1 MLVEH
6 SCINNQ
12 DIDDFGE
19 LYVFKSNEPLLLD
32 NSETIWLV
40 KSGALALFAIS
51 VENGTPKGRRRYL
64 STVKAGEAM
73 FSAATCSLKGKHQ
86 ILAVSLEDSR
96 LLRISKHEFCELIT
110 RDINIIN
117 HNINQKTNIN
127 LYKRKKNQ
135 IPAIQLIEKWVSIL
149 GSSVSTITSSKFP
162 TPSQVPGCAIF
173 AEGEVFQ
180 PPYEQ
185 IVWVK
190 VLQGQANL
198 LGLDNLEITPNTGRI
213 PLEKNLW
220 LQARAEVIE
229 IDSACITS
237 PDCRVDEGGLY
248 LDSKFLLNGLHE
260 LQNYVLQA
268 ISQVE
273 HQETQAEL
281 ARASVRERLNN
292 QAITSTLSGF
302 ASIFESET
310 KAIPTTQI
318 DTEDVEK
325 LHIKSLLFA
334 ASVVGKVLGISIK
347 PPASSENL
355 QRVRDP
361 LDAIA
366 RASGIRVRRITLQNN
381 WWKQDSGPLV
391 AYKLED
397 NRPVALLPV
406 SETSYEIIDPI
417 LQKRLPCNQKIAAT
431 LSPVAYTFY
440 RPLPE
445 AQNFLSLMKFALY
458 GRSKEMLT
466 IILGGVATTLL
477 GMVTPQ
483 ATALIID
490 QAIHDANDKSLL
502 LQLALGLVV
511 TTIGATLFQLTQ
523 GFALMRLETYAD
535 TTTQAAVWDRLL
547 TLKPSFFRSFSIGDL
562 SARVSVITQIRQK
575 LSNTLLKS
583 FFSSVFSLLNLGLL
597 FYYSFPLAIIATL
610 VALVNVVVTII
621 SGILT
626 IKKVRPLLNQQG
638 KLFGMMVQI
647 IGGVAKFRTAGAEAR
662 AFAYW
667 GSQYRQQLQL
677 TMASQSIEDNLV
689 VVNNILSALT
699 PAVMFGCA
707 TSLLTS
713 QDSFTTG
720 TFLAFNAAFGT
731 FISGATSLSTTVVDI
746 LEILPLWERAQPI
759 LKATPE
765 VDTTKADPGR
775 LTGKI
780 EIKNVVFRYRNDGPI
795 TLDDISIKAEP
806 GEFIA
811 LVGPSGSGKSTLF
824 RLLLGFDAP
833 ESGSLY
839 FDGQDLAGLD
849 INAVRRQLGV
859 VLQNSRLMSASI
871 FENISSNAV
880 LSMEEAWEAA
890 QMAGLAD
897 DINSMPMKMHTVVSE
912 GATNLSGGQRQR
924 LLIAR
929 ALALRP
935 RILLFDEA
943 TSALDN
949 RTQAIV
955 SESLEK
961 LNVTRIVV
969 AHRLSTIRNADKI
982 YVLQN
987 GKLVQQGNFDQLAQ
1001 EPGLFSQLI
1010 RRQKL

>member
-1 MLVEH
+1 MLAEH
-6 SCINNQ
+6 KHNIDINDYN
-12 DIDDFGE
+12 E
-19 LYVFKSNEPLLLD
+19 LYSFKSNEPLLLD
-32 NSETIWLV
+32 NPDAIWLV

-51 VENGTPKGRRRYL
+51 VEHGTPKGRRRYL
-64 STVKAGEAM
+64 ATVKTGEAM
-73 FSAATCSLKGKHQ
+73 FSATCSLDGQHQ
-86 ILAVSLEDSR
+86 ILAVSLQESELVR
-96 LLRISKHEFCELIT
+96 VSKREFCELIK

-117 HNINQKTNIN
+117 YNINQNTNIN
-127 LYKRKKNQ
+127 LYRNKQ
-135 IPAIQLIEKWVSIL
+135 IPAIQLIERWVNIL
-149 GSSVSTITSSKFP
+149 GTSVSTITSSKLP
-162 TPSQVPGCAIF
+162 TPSQAPGCAVMGN
-173 AEGEVFQ
+173 GEVFQ
-180 PPYEQ
+180 PPYEKV
-185 IVWVK
+185 IWVK
-190 VLQGQANL
+190 VLQGQGNL

-220 LQARAEVIE
+220 LQARADVIE

-237 PDCRVDEGGLY
+237 PEPKMGSEAGLY
-248 LDSKFLLNGLHE
+248 LDSLFLLNGLHE
-260 LQNYVLQA
+260 LQSFVLQA

-273 HQETQAEL
+273 RQETQAEL
-281 ARASVRERLNN
+281 ARAKERERLNN
-292 QAITSTLSGF
+292 QAIASTLSEF
-302 ASIFESET
+302 ASIFEPEQG
-310 KAIPTTQI
+310 KVIPAAPI
-318 DTEDVEK
+318 NTEDAEK
-325 LHIKSLLFA
+325 LYVKSLLFSA
-334 ASVVGKVLGISIK
+334 GIVGRVLGITIN
-347 PPASSENL
+347 PPAYSEDL

-366 RASGIRVRRITLQNN
+366 RASHIRVRSIRLQGE

-397 NRPVALLPV
+397 NRPIALLPV
-406 SETSYEIIDPI
+406 SESRYEIIDPV
-417 LQKRLPCNQKIAAT
+417 LLHRLSCNQKIAAT
-431 LSPVAYTFY
+431 ISPVAYTFY

-445 AQNFLSLMKFALY
+445 TQNFLSLMKFAMY

-466 IILGGVATTLL
+466 IVLGGIATTLL

-490 QAIHDANDKSLL
+490 QAIPSGGGDKSLL
-502 LQLALGLVV
+502 FQLALGLVA

-547 TLKPSFFRSFSIGDL
+547 KLKPSFFRSFSIGDL

-597 FYYSFPLAIIATL
+597 FYYSVPLALVATL

-626 IKKVRPLLNQQG
+626 IQKVRPLLNQQG

-647 IGGVAKFRTAGAEAR
+647 IGGVSKFRCSGAEAR

-667 GSQYRQQLQL
+667 GSQYRHQLQL

-713 QDSFTTG
+713 QAEGGFSTG

-731 FISGATSLSTTVVDI
+731 FISGATSLSSTVVDI
-746 LEILPLWERAQPI
+746 LETLPLWERAQPI

-765 VDTTKADPGR
+765 VDTSKADPGR
-775 LTGKI
+775 LSGKI
-780 EIKNVVFRYRNDGPI
+780 DIKNIVFRYRNDGPL
-795 TLDDISIKAEP
+795 TLDDVSIKASP

-839 FDGQDLAGLD
+839 LDGQDLAGLD

-912 GATNLSGGQRQR
+912 GGTNLSGGQRQR

-1001 EPGLFSQLI
+1001 QPGLFSQLI

>member
-1 MLVEH
+1 MLAEH
-6 SCINNQ
+6 KPNIDIN
-12 DIDDFGE
+12 DYGE
-19 LYVFKSNEPLLLD
+19 LYSFKSNEPLLLD
-32 NSETIWLV
+32 DPDAIWLV

-64 STVKAGEAM
+64 ATVRTGEAM
-73 FSAATCSLKGKHQ
+73 FSAACSLDGQHQ
-86 ILAVSLEDSR
+86 ILAVSLEESD
-96 LLRISKHEFCELIT
+96 LVRISRNEFCNLIK
-110 RDINIIN
+110 RDINKIN
-117 HNINQKTNIN
+117 HNINQNTNIN
-127 LYKRKKNQ
+127 LYRNKQ
-135 IPAIQLIEKWVSIL
+135 IPAIQLIERWVNIL
-149 GSSVSTITSSKFP
+149 GTSVSTITSSRLP
-162 TPSQVPGCAIF
+162 TPSQVPGCAVLGN
-173 AEGEVFQ
+173 GEVFQ
-180 PPYEQ
+180 PPYEKV
-185 IVWVK
+185 IWAK
-190 VLQGQANL
+190 VLQGKGNL
-198 LGLDNLEITPNTGRI
+198 LGLDNLEITSDTGRI

-220 LQARAEVIE
+220 LQARSEVIE
-229 IDSACITS
+229 IDSACIISTDGTMAS
-237 PDCRVDEGGLY
+237 EFPLY
-248 LDSKFLLNGLHE
+248 LDSQFLLNGLHE
-260 LQNYVLQA
+260 LQSCVLQA
-268 ISQVE
+268 ISIVE
-273 HQETQAEL
+273 KQETQAEL
-281 ARASVRERLNN
+281 VRAKEREKLNN
-292 QAITSTLSGF
+292 QAIASTLSEF
-302 ASIFESET
+302 AGIFEPE
-310 KAIPTTQI
+310 KVKVIPAAPI
-318 DTEDVEK
+318 NTEDAEK
-325 LHIKSLLFA
+325 LYVKSLLFSA
-334 ASVVGKVLGISIK
+334 GVVGRVLGITIN
-347 PPASSENL
+347 PPAYSEDL

-366 RASGIRVRRITLQNN
+366 RASHIRVRRITLQGE

-397 NRPVALLPV
+397 SRPIALLPV
-406 SETSYEIIDPI
+406 SESRYEIIDPV

-445 AQNFLSLMKFALY
+445 TQNFLSLIKFAMY

-466 IILGGVATTLL
+466 IVFGGIATTLL

-490 QAIHDANDKSLL
+490 QAIPSGNDKSLL
-502 LQLALGLVV
+502 FQLALGLVA

-535 TTTQAAVWDRLL
+535 TSTQAAVWDRLL
-547 TLKPSFFRSFSIGDL
+547 KLKPSFFREFSIGDL

-597 FYYSFPLAIIATL
+597 FYYSIPLAVVAGL
-610 VALVNVVVTII
+610 VALINVVVTII

-647 IGGVAKFRTAGAEAR
+647 IGGVSKFRTAGAEAR

-667 GSQYRQQLQL
+667 GSQYRHQLQL
-677 TMASQSIEDNLV
+677 TMASQGIEDNLV
-689 VVNNILSALT
+689 VINNMLSALT

-707 TSLLTS
+707 TSLLAS
-713 QDSFTTG
+713 QADGSFTTG

-731 FISGATSLSTTVVDI
+731 FIGGATSLSTTVVDI
-746 LEILPLWERAQPI
+746 LETLPLWERAQPI
-759 LKATPE
+759 LKAVPE
-765 VDTTKADPGR
+765 VDTSKADPGR
-775 LTGKI
+775 LSGKI
-780 EIKNVVFRYRNDGPI
+780 DIKNIIFRYRNDGPLN
-795 TLDDISIKAEP
+795 LDDVSIKAEP

-811 LVGPSGSGKSTLF
+811 LVGPSGSGKSTLL
-824 RLLLGFDAP
+824 RLLLGFDTP

-839 FDGQDLAGLD
+839 LDGQDLAGLD

-912 GATNLSGGQRQR
+912 GGTNLSGGQRQR

-987 GKLVQQGNFDQLAQ
+987 GKLVQQGNFDQLAMQ
-1001 EPGLFSQLI
+1001 PGLFSQLI

>member
-1 MLVEH
+1 MLRMLAEH
-6 SCINNQ
+6 KHNIHIN
-12 DIDDFGE
+12 DYGE
-19 LYVFKSNEPLLLD
+19 VYSFKSNEPLLLD
-32 NSETIWLV
+32 NPDAIWLV
-40 KSGALALFAIS
+40 KSGAFALFAIS
-51 VENGTPKGRRRYL
+51 VEHGTPKGRRRYL
-64 STVKAGEAM
+64 ATVKAGEAM
-73 FSAATCSLKGKHQ
+73 FSAKCSLDGQHQ
-86 ILAVSLEDSR
+86 ILAVSLEESE
-96 LLRISKHEFCELIT
+96 LVRISKPEFCDLIK

-117 HNINQKTNIN
+117 RNINQNTNIN
-127 LYKRKKNQ
+127 LYRNKQ
-135 IPAIQLIEKWVSIL
+135 IPAIQLIERWVNIL
-149 GSSVSTITSSKFP
+149 GTSVSAITPSKLP
-162 TPSQVPGCAIF
+162 TPSLAPGCAVMGD
-173 AEGEVFQ
+173 GEVFQ
-180 PPYEQ
+180 PPYEK

-190 VLQGQANL
+190 ILQGQANF
-198 LGLDNLEITPNTGRI
+198 LGQDNLEITPDTGRI

-220 LQARAEVIE
+220 LQTRASVVE

-237 PDCRVDEGGLY
+237 PEYAEGEGGLY

-260 LQNYVLQA
+260 LQSFVLQA
-268 ISQVE
+268 IGQVE
-273 HQETQAEL
+273 YQETQAEL
-281 ARASVRERLNN
+281 TRAKERERLNN
-292 QAITSTLSGF
+292 QAIASTLSDF
-302 ASIFESET
+302 ASIFESE
-310 KAIPTTQI
+310 KALIIPAAQI
-318 DTEDVEK
+318 STEDAEK
-325 LHIKSLLFA
+325 LHVKSLLFA
-334 ASVVGKVLGISIK
+334 AGVVGRVLGIDIK
-347 PPASSENL
+347 PPGSSEDL

-366 RASGIRVRRITLQNN
+366 RASRIRVRRITLQDN

-391 AYKLED
+391 AYKLEN
-397 NRPVALLPV
+397 NRPIALLPV
-406 SETSYEIIDPI
+406 SDTRYEIIDPI

-440 RPLPE
+440 RPLPDT
-445 AQNFLSLMKFALY
+445 QNFLSLMKFALY

-466 IILGGVATTLL
+466 IVFGGIATTLL

-483 ATALIID
+483 ATALIINE
-490 QAIHDANDKSLL
+490 AIPNTIDKSLL
-502 LQLALGLVV
+502 FQLALGLVA

-523 GFALMRLETYAD
+523 GFALMRLEAYAD

-621 SGILT
+621 SGVLT
-626 IKKVRPLLNQQG
+626 IQKVRPLLNQQG

-647 IGGVAKFRTAGAEAR
+647 IGGVTKFRTAGAEAR

-667 GSQYRQQLQL
+667 GSQYRRQLQL
-677 TMASQSIEDNLV
+677 TMASQGIEDNLV
-689 VVNNILSALT
+689 VVNNLLSALT
-699 PAVMFGCA
+699 PAVMFACA
-707 TSLLTS
+707 TSLLPS
-713 QDSFTTG
+713 SEGSLG

-746 LEILPLWERAQPI
+746 LETLLLWERAQPI
-759 LKATPE
+759 LKAIPE
-765 VDTTKADPGR
+765 VDTSKADPGR
-775 LTGKI
+775 LSGRI
-780 EIKNVVFRYRNDGPI
+780 EIKNIVFRYRNDGPL
-795 TLDDISIKAEP
+795 TLDDVTIKAEP

-811 LVGPSGSGKSTLF
+811 LVGSSGSGKSTLF
-824 RLLLGFDAP
+824 RLLLGFDTS
-833 ESGSLY
+833 ESGSIY
-839 FDGQDLAGLD
+839 FDGQDIAGLD

-871 FENISSNAV
+871 FENISSNGV

-890 QMAGLAD
+890 HMAGLAD

-912 GATNLSGGQRQR
+912 GGTNLSGGQRQR

-935 RILLFDEA
+935 RILLLDEA

-982 YVLQN
+982 FVLQN
-987 GKLVQQGNFDQLAQ
+987 GRLVQQGSFDQLAQ
-1001 EPGLFSQLI
+1001 QQGLFSQLI
-1010 RRQKL
+1010 RRQRL

>member
-1 MLVEH
+1 MLAEH
-6 SCINNQ
+6 KHNIDIN
-12 DIDDFGE
+12 DYGE
-19 LYVFKSNEPLLLD
+19 VYSFKSNEPLLLD
-32 NSETIWLV
+32 NPNAVWLV

-51 VENGTPKGRRRYL
+51 VEHGTPKGRRRYL
-64 STVKAGEAM
+64 STVKVGEAM
-73 FSAATCSLKGKHQ
+73 FSATCSLDGQHQ
-86 ILAVSLEDSR
+86 ILAVSLEESE
-96 LLRISKHEFCELIT
+96 LVRISKSEFCDLIK

-117 HNINQKTNIN
+117 RNINQNTNIN
-127 LYKRKKNQ
+127 LYINKQ
-135 IPAIQLIEKWVSIL
+135 IPAIQLIERWVNIL
-149 GSSVSTITSSKFP
+149 GTSVSTITSSKLP
-162 TPSQVPGCAIF
+162 TPSQAPGCAVF
-173 AEGEVFQ
+173 GDSEVFQ
-180 PPYEQ
+180 PPYEKV
-185 IVWVK
+185 IWVK

-198 LGLDNLEITPNTGRI
+198 LGLDNLEITPYTGRI

-220 LQARAEVIE
+220 LQARESIVE
-229 IDSACITS
+229 IDSACITEN
-237 PDCRVDEGGLY
+237 EGGLY
-248 LDSKFLLNGLHE
+248 LDSQFLLNGLHE
-260 LQNYVLQA
+260 LQSFVLQA

-273 HQETQAEL
+273 HQETLFEL
-281 ARASVRERLNN
+281 ARAKERERLNN
-292 QAITSTLSGF
+292 QAIASTLSEF
-302 ASIFESET
+302 ASIFEPE
-310 KAIPTTQI
+310 KAKVIPAAPI
-318 DTEDVEK
+318 STEDAEK
-325 LHIKSLLFA
+325 LYVKSLLFSA
-334 ASVVGKVLGISIK
+334 GIVGRVLGITIN
-347 PPASSENL
+347 PPASSEDL

-366 RASGIRVRRITLQNN
+366 RASHIRVRRITLQGE

-397 NRPVALLPV
+397 NRPIALLPV
-406 SETSYEIIDPI
+406 SESRYEIIDPV

-445 AQNFLSLMKFALY
+445 TQNFLSLMKFALY

-466 IILGGVATTLL
+466 ILLGGIATTLL

-490 QAIHDANDKSLL
+490 QAIPSGGGDKSLL
-502 LQLALGLVV
+502 FQLALGLVA

-547 TLKPSFFRSFSIGDL
+547 KLKPSFFRAFSIGDL

-597 FYYSFPLAIIATL
+597 FYYSIPLALVATL

-621 SGILT
+621 SGVLT

-647 IGGVAKFRTAGAEAR
+647 IGGVSKFRTAGAEAR

-667 GSQYRQQLQL
+667 GSQYRHQLQL

-707 TSLLTS
+707 TSLLASS
-713 QDSFTTG
+713 QANGSFSTG

-746 LEILPLWERAQPI
+746 LETLPLWERAQPI

-775 LTGKI
+775 LSGKI
-780 EIKNVVFRYRNDGPI
+780 DIKNIVFRYRNDGPL
-795 TLDDISIKAEP
+795 TLDDVSIKADP

-824 RLLLGFDAP
+824 RLLLGFDTP

-839 FDGQDLAGLD
+839 LDGQDLAGLD

-890 QMAGLAD
+890 HMAGLAD

-912 GATNLSGGQRQR
+912 GGTNLSGGQRQR

-1001 EPGLFSQLI
+1001 QPGLFSQLI